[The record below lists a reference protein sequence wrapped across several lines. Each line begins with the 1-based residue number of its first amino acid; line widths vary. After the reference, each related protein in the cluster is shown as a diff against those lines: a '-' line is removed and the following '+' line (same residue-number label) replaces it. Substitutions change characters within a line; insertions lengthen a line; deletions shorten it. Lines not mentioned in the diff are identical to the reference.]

1 MCDCNIFQLRLCRIY
16 CAFTTLS
23 IWHCGSSKKFSISQ
37 TVDIGQ
43 KFEKWPKFKISKCDF
58 QTEFFWFSI
67 MFVILCLMLP
77 CTELN
82 CRSGNIN
89 FVWVRHDCKK
99 VLKVEKIVDRH
110 YGKNCDFCIFDI
122 HFVHGFKYGK
132 LCVIVIFFNWVYA
145 EFIGL

>member
-37 TVDIGQ
+37 TVDMGQ

-89 FVWVRHDCKK
+89 FVWVRHGYKK
-99 VLKVEKIVDRH
+99 LLKVEKIVDRH
-110 YGKNCDFCIFDI
+110 YGEILDFAIFDV
-122 HFVHGFKYGK
+122 HFVHQIEYGK
-132 LCVIVIFFNWVYA
+132 WCVIVIFFNCVCA
-145 EFIGL
+145 EFIAL